1 MKQMLDTIS
10 TLPPVFPL
18 NHAGYNFGR
27 PDRRPANTLQARNAR
42 LPLRSAGS
50 SSAGRSAAARI
61 ANSAETYV
69 ESSMAHCS
77 FPPAPQTEAP
87 GRR

>member
-1 MKQMLDTIS
+1 MKQMRDTIA

-18 NHAGYNFGR
+18 NRAGYNFGR
-27 PDRRPANTLQARNAR
+27 PDRSPGDTLQARNAR

-61 ANSAETYV
+61 ANQQEPTSKV
-69 ESSMAHCS
+69 V
-77 FPPAPQTEAP
+77 
-87 GRR
+87 

>member
-1 MKQMLDTIS
+1 MTQMRDTIA
-10 TLPPVFPL
+10 TLPAVFPL
-18 NHAGYNFGR
+18 NRAGYNFGR
-27 PDRRPANTLQARNAR
+27 PDRRPGDTLNAR

-61 ANSAETYV
+61 ANPTGTYV
-69 ESSMAHCS
+69 ESGMAHCS
-77 FPPAPQTEAP
+77 SPPAPQTEAS